1 MSDSVRPHKW
11 QSTRLLCPWDFP
23 GKNTGLGCRFLL
35 QGNLPNPGIKPAS
48 LVSPALAGGFFTN
61 CATQEASLEGENR
74 SQLSGLT
81 EPSSLM
87 DLAQGPWVAAL
98 MFGEEYQALWVL
110 ASVSGRQGVSTLQG

>member
-1 MSDSVRPHKW
+1 M
-11 QSTRLLCPWDFP
+11 CPDV
-23 GKNTGLGCRFLL
+23 KKASRAIADCLFLE
-35 QGNLPNPGIKPAS
+35 KS
-48 LVSPALAGGFFTN
+48 S
-61 CATQEASLEGENR
+61 TQEASLEGENR

-81 EPSSLM
+81 EPSSIM